1 MRQQEDISTAPI
13 LNTNL
18 TQNGVSIASNDFIV
32 GKFVDSDNSVENIM
46 GAISMS
52 VPVVDENTR
61 AGDYIGTLQFEV
73 ELRKA

>member
-13 LNTNL
+13 LNTSL